1 MQVFFQ
7 LTNRRAVPITVAF
20 HSRFLTKF
28 EFSFLNANLIVR
40 AGPPDYVRSCSKML
54 RIAKARING
63 THEHHA
69 LIFLETR
76 RKTMTSKSKLFLI
89 AAVAAATL
97 ASPAFAQTTTQ
108 STHQERTLRSD
119 QAPAGSN
126 MYDGSQGDPSNS
138 YYPGDN

>member
-1 MQVFFQ
+1 
-7 LTNRRAVPITVAF
+7 VPIAVVF
-20 HSRFLTKF
+20 QSRFLTKF

-40 AGPPDYVRSCSKML
+40 AGPPDYVRPCSKML

-63 THEHHA
+63 IHEHHA
-69 LIFLETR
+69 VIFLETR

-89 AAVAAATL
+89 AAVTAVTF
-97 ASPAFAQTTTQ
+97 ASPAFAHSTMQNGTQ
-108 STHQERTLRSD
+108 QERTLRSE

-126 MYDGSQGDPSNS
+126 LYDGAQGDPSNS